1 MPQPKPG
8 LSPPTAPPQRY
19 LLRSLG
25 HADVIVDGT
34 SVVWP
39 ARSAEELLWYL
50 HAHPQGRYRHDIL
63 AGLWG
68 LDDTPATANRF
79 RVALHRLRA
88 TLGRPD
94 AVLEERGRYSLH
106 PELHASSDT
115 HALHTAL
122 DSSRQSSGPRQQ
134 EELLRQALAS
144 ADGEYLPHLQGEW
157 VEAART
163 QHRAAVVEGH
173 LTLSTLHCAARECPL
188 AALALVRAAEADP
201 LIGEDHHQ
209 RLMVCLTMTRDKYAA
224 IEHYR
229 RYRHYLA
236 AEVGDTPMQDTVDL
250 AERLKADERPCI
262 HSPYVPAGKVLA
274 QQELVQKAPAGK

>member
-1 MPQPKPG
+1 MPQEHSG
-8 LSPPTAPPQRY
+8 TTQPTFIPAPRY

-25 HADVIVDGT
+25 NADVIVDGV

-50 HAHPQGRYRHDIL
+50 HAHPHGRYRHDIL
-63 AGLWG
+63 AQLWD
-68 LDDTPATANRF
+68 LEDTPAAANRF
-79 RVALHRLRA
+79 RVALHRLRS
-88 TLGRPD
+88 TLGRSD
-94 AVLEERGRYSLH
+94 AVVEERGRYT
-106 PELHASSDT
+106 LHADLQAASDT
-115 HALHTAL
+115 HALHRAL
-122 DSSRQSSGPRQQ
+122 DASRSMTEPRQQ
-134 EELLRQALAS
+134 EEWLRQALAS

-157 VEAART
+157 VEAARS

-188 AALALVRAAEADP
+188 SALALLRAADSDP

-209 RLMVCLTMTRDKYAA
+209 RLMVCLTMNRGKYAA

-236 AEVGDTPMQDTVDL
+236 EEVGDTPMQDTVDL
-250 AERLKADERPCI
+250 AERLKDGERPCE
-262 HSPYVPAGKVLA
+262 HGPYMLNGK
-274 QQELVQKAPAGK
+274 

>member
-1 MPQPKPG
+1 MPQEHTGNAQHPA
-8 LSPPTAPPQRY
+8 LPPPRY

-25 HADVIVDGT
+25 NADVIVNGA

-63 AGLWG
+63 AQLWD
-68 LDDTPATANRF
+68 LEDTPAAANRF
-79 RVALHRLRA
+79 RVALHRLRS

-94 AVLEERGRYSLH
+94 AVVEERGRYT
-106 PELHASSDT
+106 LHADLQAASDT
-115 HALHTAL
+115 YALHRAL
-122 DSSRQSSGPRQQ
+122 DASRNMTEPRQQ

-157 VEAART
+157 VEAARS
-163 QHRAAVVEGH
+163 QHRSAVVEGH
-173 LTLSTLHCAARECPL
+173 LALSLLHCAARECPL
-188 AALALVRAAEADP
+188 AALSLVRAAETDP

-229 RYRHYLA
+229 RYRHFLA
-236 AEVGDTPMQDTVDL
+236 EEVGDTPMQDTVDL
-250 AERLKADERPCI
+250 AERLKADARPCE
-262 HSPYVPAGKVLA
+262 HGPYMLTGSPLNGK
-274 QQELVQKAPAGK
+274 